1 MKITSTLW
9 IILAGMLAASSPAA
23 AQTSWP
29 DRPVVSIGP
38 LAAGG
43 GADIALRALATFAKD
58 RLGQPI
64 LVTNRPGGGSTAA
77 AMEMLSKPADGYTF
91 VALLS
96 PGFAPEVYR
105 HFYDVSY
112 KSSDLVPV
120 ARMITFPFG
129 ILVHGSSPWKSLAD
143 FTKDVKSHPG
153 KYSYGHTGR
162 GIQLHLTPA
171 AYALKESL
179 KLREVPTKGASEVLQ
194 ILLGKHIDAGMSSV
208 AAARKYM
215 ETGDLRMLALQ
226 SEAREPSF
234 PDVPTFKELGYDFG
248 MPAPSMSIFMKAGTP
263 QPVVAK
269 LHDVIKATMEDPGFI
284 DLAKKAQ
291 VTLSYAPPEQ
301 VLKDIEGERNN
312 VAPLLKQMGMFK
324 E

>member
-1 MKITSTLW
+1 MKSPFWVALLIATL
-9 IILAGMLAASSPAA
+9 ASVNSVHAN
-23 AQTSWP
+23 WP
-29 DRPVVSIGP
+29 ERPLVSIGP

-64 LVTNRPGGGSTAA
+64 LVTNKPGGGSTAA
-77 AMEMLSKPADGYTF
+77 AMELLSKPADGYTF

-105 HFYDVSY
+105 HFYDVPY
-112 KSSDLVPV
+112 KSTDLVPV

-129 ILVHGSSPWKSLAD
+129 ILVHGSSPWKTLAD
-143 FTKDVKSHPG
+143 FTKDAKENPG

-171 AYALKESL
+171 AYIMKESL

-194 ILLGKHIDAGMSSV
+194 ILLGKHIDAGMSST

-215 ETGDLRMLALQ
+215 ESGDLRMLALQ
-226 SEAREPSF
+226 NATREPSF
-234 PDVPTFKELGYDFG
+234 PNVPTFKELGYDFG
-248 MPAPSMSIFMKAGTP
+248 MPAPSMSIYMKAGTP
-263 QPVVAK
+263 PEIVTK
-269 LHDVIKATMEDPGFI
+269 LHDIIKATMEDPKFLE
-284 DLAKKAQ
+284 LARKAE
-291 VTLSYAPPEQ
+291 VTLSYAPPEG
-301 VLKDIEGERNN
+301 VMKDIEGERTH
-312 VAPLLKQMGMFK
+312 VAPLLKQLGMFK